1 MVHESLTRRRRAR
14 YNWNMTDEDA
24 KQQLRTV
31 PIDAVQGNPLFEKA
45 VTAIGLEDATTRW
58 LCVSV
63 LNTIGATPQKLTA
76 DELGNLLPEVD
87 RRLRKL
93 VREPQADAAMKR
105 LYRVL
110 FEQAEPV

>member
-1 MVHESLTRRRRAR
+1 MS
-14 YNWNMTDEDA
+14 DA
-24 KQQLRTV
+24 DGKGVRTV
-31 PIDAVQGNPLFEKA
+31 PIDAVKGNPLFEKA
-45 VTAIGLEDATTRW
+45 VTAIGLEETTTRW

-63 LNTIGATPQKLTA
+63 LNTIGTTPQKLTP

-93 VREPQADAAMKR
+93 VQEAQADAAMKR

-110 FEQAEPV
+110 FEQAGPV

>member
-1 MVHESLTRRRRAR
+1 MSDGEGKGV
-14 YNWNMTDEDA
+14 
-24 KQQLRTV
+24 RTV
-31 PIDAVQGNPLFEKA
+31 PIDAVKGNAIFEKA
-45 VTAIGLEDATTRW
+45 VAAIGLEETTTRW

-63 LNTIGATPQKLTA
+63 LNTIGTTPQKLTP

-93 VREPQADAAMKR
+93 VQEPQADAAMKR

-110 FEQAEPV
+110 FEQAGPV

>member
-1 MVHESLTRRRRAR
+1 MS
-14 YNWNMTDEDA
+14 DA
-24 KQQLRTV
+24 EGKGVRTV
-31 PIDAVQGNPLFEKA
+31 PIDAVKGNPLFEKA
-45 VTAIGLEDATTRW
+45 VAAIGLEETTTRW

-63 LNTIGATPQKLTA
+63 LNTIGTTPQKLTP

-93 VREPQADAAMKR
+93 VQEAQADAAMKR

-110 FEQAEPV
+110 FEQAGPV

>member
-1 MVHESLTRRRRAR
+1 MS
-14 YNWNMTDEDA
+14 DA
-24 KQQLRTV
+24 EGKGVRTV
-31 PIDAVQGNPLFEKA
+31 PIDAVKGNAIFEKA
-45 VTAIGLEDATTRW
+45 VAAIGLEETTTRW

-63 LNTIGATPQKLTA
+63 LNTIGTTPQKLTP

-93 VREPQADAAMKR
+93 VQEAQADAAMKR

-110 FEQAEPV
+110 FEQAGPV

>member
-1 MVHESLTRRRRAR
+1 MS
-14 YNWNMTDEDA
+14 DA
-24 KQQLRTV
+24 EGKGVRTV
-31 PIDAVQGNPLFEKA
+31 PIDAVKGNAIFEKA
-45 VTAIGLEDATTRW
+45 VAAIGLEETTTRW

-63 LNTIGATPQKLTA
+63 LNTIGTTPQKLTP

-93 VREPQADAAMKR
+93 VQEPQADAAMKR

-110 FEQAEPV
+110 FDQAGPV